1 MVGGGVHRKY
11 FPKTNC
17 WGKTMGGFMAN
28 PDGTQSLWLLWENPW
43 YGKGHGGIHGKT
55 HGTQIVWLPWENP
68 WYGKGHGGIH
78 GKTHGA
84 KFLNFDHGGQ
94 HHGNSWRV
102 PNSKF
107 WSFFHHIC
115 WIQLNKFADIKE
127 RVVISRCH
135 VQILLQIYQKTWNFE
150 KKVKLNLNLSWVC
163 SLFKRILV
171 WWGKCDPI
179 KKIEKENLIF
189 DDGQSLKP
197 YLGL

>member
-1 MVGGGVHRKY
+1 MAGDVSPVAMFLSCFLHFGGVHRKY

-43 YGKGHGGIHGKT
+43 YGKGHVGIHGKT
-55 HGTQIVWLPWENP
+55 HR
-68 WYGKGHGGIH
+68 
-78 GKTHGA
+78 A

-127 RVVISRCH
+127 RVVKLRCH
-135 VQILLQIYQKTWNFE
+135 VQILLQIYQKHEILKRNWNWIWVE
-150 KKVKLNLNLSWVC
+150 YAVC
-163 SLFKRILV
+163 SSEFL
-171 WWGKCDPI
+171 CDGV
-179 KKIEKENLIF
+179 NVTR
-189 DDGQSLKP
+189 
-197 YLGL
+197 

>member
-1 MVGGGVHRKY
+1 MENISLK
-11 FPKTNC
+11 PKLIN
-17 WGKTMGGFMAN
+17 WGFHGKTH
-28 PDGTQSLWLLWENPW
+28 GTQSLWLL
-43 YGKGHGGIHGKT
+43 
-55 HGTQIVWLPWENP
+55 WENP

-115 WIQLNKFADIKE
+115 WIQLNKFAHIKE
-127 RVVISRCH
+127 RVAKLRSN
-135 VQILLQIYQKTWNFE
+135 VQILCQIDQKREILNKKWKWIWICFE
-150 KKVKLNLNLSWVC
+150 YAVC
-163 SLFKRILV
+163 SILG

-179 KKIEKENLIF
+179 KKNENDNLIF

-197 YLGL
+197 FLGL